1 MPREP
6 AAGRLQTDTAT
17 RARVA
22 RDAAERGQDHAAMG
36 RLADDLLPELIGRL
50 AATGLGEIEVRE
62 DGWRI
67 RLRRPSAPGASSRPS
82 MSGGHGHLP
91 ADGTRVREPR
101 HAGDGRHGADQRH
114 GPDARYGVDGR
125 NQAQSGGHSDG
136 TASSSSGL
144 AAVGPGPDPY
154 RVAATS
160 PAVGVFQPRPEM
172 RPGVR
177 VRAGDR
183 LGAVDLLGVPQDV
196 VAPGDGVIAA
206 TLVQAGEGVEYG
218 QQLVLIELIGGGR
231 SGADGDGAAGAAG
244 PDLGLGAGMEP

>member
-1 MPREP
+1 MAPEP
-6 AAGRLQTDTAT
+6 AAGRRRTDPGA
-17 RARVA
+17 RAASA
-22 RDAAERGQDHAAMG
+22 RSPAERSADHVAMA

-67 RLRRPSAPGASSRPS
+67 RLRRPVAQAAGQRPATQTSPGY
-82 MSGGHGHLP
+82 GT
-91 ADGTRVREPR
+91 ADGMRGGREGR
-101 HAGDGRHGADQRH
+101 HGPDGRHGAEPRH
-114 GPDARYGVDGR
+114 PGDSRHAFDGR
-125 NQAQSGGHSDG
+125 HLP
-136 TASSSSGL
+136 ASSATHGDGSGSSSL
-144 AAVGPGPDPY
+144 APVGPGPDPY
-154 RVAATS
+154 RVAATA
-160 PAVGVFQPRPEM
+160 PAVGVFQPRAEM

-231 SGADGDGAAGAAG
+231 SNGEGDMPA
-244 PDLGLGAGMEP
+244 GLGPAPDPEIEA